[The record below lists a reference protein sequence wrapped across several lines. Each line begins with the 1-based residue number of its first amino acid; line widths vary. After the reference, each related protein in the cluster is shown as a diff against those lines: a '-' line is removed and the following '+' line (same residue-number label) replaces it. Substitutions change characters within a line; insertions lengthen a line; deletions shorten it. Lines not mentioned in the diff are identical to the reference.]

1 MMTRLTLVKFE
12 FPLDSTMVREN
23 FEFLNLKFGISTKNV
38 FDQFE
43 NTYMFDYVLQ
53 YKSRVTKLYL
63 NWNIILVKSYWTCLV
78 ESGFYLISLACLSV
92 SPYVHQNSV
101 TCFHQIF
108 VKYCMKLRVS
118 KIKKWH
124 SWNFE
129 KKS

>member
-63 NWNIILVKSYWTCLV
+63 N
-78 ESGFYLISLACLSV
+78 
-92 SPYVHQNSV
+92 
-101 TCFHQIF
+101 
-108 VKYCMKLRVS
+108 
-118 KIKKWH
+118 
-124 SWNFE
+124 
-129 KKS
+129 